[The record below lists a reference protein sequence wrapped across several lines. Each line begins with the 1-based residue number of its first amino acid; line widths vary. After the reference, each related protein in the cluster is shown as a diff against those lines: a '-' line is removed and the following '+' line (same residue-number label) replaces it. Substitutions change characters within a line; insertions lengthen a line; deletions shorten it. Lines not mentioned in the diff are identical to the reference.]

1 MFTSVDETL
10 NALPD
15 SGTGAQS
22 LLNPM
27 TKTGTDELI
36 PTRHSLLRR
45 MKNWDDQ
52 ASWGEFF
59 KIYWKLIYGVAI
71 KAGLTDAEAQ
81 DVVQET
87 IMNAAK
93 NIKGFEI
100 GSERGSFKAW
110 LLNNTR
116 WRVTEQ
122 FRKRLPKGPAH
133 AAVADETSRTPTLH
147 RLADPASLEFEA
159 VWEQDWKQNLA
170 EIALANLRSQVDP
183 LQYQMFDLHVL
194 KQWPAVKVA
203 RKLGIKMGK
212 VYFAK
217 YKICRMLKKEIKR
230 LQAKLV

>member
-1 MFTSVDETL
+1 
-10 NALPD
+10 
-15 SGTGAQS
+15 
-22 LLNPM
+22 M
-27 TKTGTDELI
+27 TKTDTEELI
-36 PTRHSLLRR
+36 PTRHSLLCR

-52 ASWGEFF
+52 ASWEEFF
-59 KIYWKLIYGVAI
+59 KIYWKLIYGVAV

-87 IMNAAK
+87 IINAAK

-116 WRVTEQ
+116 WRIAEQ
-122 FRKRLPKGPAH
+122 FRKRLPPAPAH
-133 AAVADETSRTPTLH
+133 AASTDETPRTASLL
-147 RLADPASLEFEA
+147 RLPDPASLDFEA
-159 VWEQDWKQNLA
+159 LWEQDWQQNLA
-170 EIALANLRSQVDP
+170 DIALANLRSQVDP

-194 KQWPAVKVA
+194 KQWPATKVA

-217 YKICRMLKKEIKR
+217 YKISLLLKKEIKR
-230 LQAKLV
+230 LQAKLA